1 MLLRYLQ
8 TYAEYI
14 FTLNVLVYFMY
25 KTTLLN
31 NVIKHL
37 YAELKNSELAAKNAH
52 LAATDDQSVAETQ
65 YDTLAIEASYL
76 AEGQS
81 RRVDEI
87 KESILLFEQL
97 VNYVSQPCVQ
107 VKVGCLVQL
116 EKDKLA
122 NAWFYIGPAAGGFTC
137 NINEQTFTLITPMSP
152 MGSALIDKEEGDE
165 VTIHLGNNIIVD
177 YIETIY

>member
-1 MLLRYLQ
+1 MFKKR
-8 TYAEYI
+8 
-14 FTLNVLVYFMY
+14 LV
-25 KTTLLN
+25 N

-37 YAELKNSELAAKNAH
+37 NEELKNSELAAKNAH

-87 KESILLFEQL
+87 KESIALFEQL
-97 VNYVSQPCVQ
+97 SKVEELTYLQ
-107 VKVGCLVQL
+107 VKMGCLVQL
-116 EKDKLA
+116 EKDKPT
-122 NAWFYIGPAAGGFTC
+122 NAWFYIAPAAGGFTC
-137 NINEQTFTLITPMSP
+137 TINEQTFTLITPKSP

-165 VTIHLGNNIIVD
+165 ITINLGNNIIVD
-177 YIETIY
+177 YIDSIH